1 MKRSEFIQNLAS
13 LFGLSVLPK
22 SILIKQ
28 YIRIYLLQ
36 SFIRG
41 FRFYDGPKLLEQ
53 MNEGDLLELV
63 REPENEYDNCAIA
76 LYFDKIKIGYLPAE
90 DNVILSRLLDAGV
103 IKLQAEITH
112 LKKEAKAWENVHIG
126 VYVLKETDEPLPEDL
141 KYLSVLETPKYRSL
155 KIDKNKIATIYYEN
169 EADEE
174 MMNADEFY
182 KEMVNNSR
190 DNSIYDILH
199 REFVSGEVLENA
211 INGGKIILNKN
222 TLPEDLLSDNVV
234 NALNNQM
241 VTLDGYFNKEGYIVA
256 NVNRVAKL
264 SGRIDKVVTTTDKVG
279 REFFEIVF
287 QKK

>member
-1 MKRSEFIQNLAS
+1 
-13 LFGLSVLPK
+13 
-22 SILIKQ
+22 
-28 YIRIYLLQ
+28 
-36 SFIRG
+36 
-41 FRFYDGPKLLEQ
+41 
-53 MNEGDLLELV
+53 
-63 REPENEYDNCAIA
+63 
-76 LYFDKIKIGYLPAE
+76 
-90 DNVILSRLLDAGV
+90 
-103 IKLQAEITH
+103 
-112 LKKEAKAWENVHIG
+112 
-126 VYVLKETDEPLPEDL
+126 
-141 KYLSVLETPKYRSL
+141 
-155 KIDKNKIATIYYEN
+155 
-169 EADEE
+169 

-279 REFFEIVF
+279 RNE
-287 QKK
+287 